1 MQLMTSPLKTEDK
14 TIIKSI
20 ECIYLI
26 FAPYLQQISLVLLV
40 SFFMASAS
48 PATNCV
54 AQSKMTF
61 EESSENPNSL
71 ESDEKLG
78 SVEDQISLVDWSPIY
93 IDNNPGASVLTL
105 RFPIPKG
112 LDWNTGAIEPL
123 QSGPTPSERWMGGSA
138 KITIGEVS
146 FESFGRRP
154 VWTKNPLI
162 QSRFVDGELRGPTA
176 THFDA
181 SFLIGKNHHLADT
194 EIKYLQKTTSFGQH
208 QLSKKETSLGGKCE
222 ISPVLDADG
231 KKTESS
237 QVLVTLNKAIFVEQ
251 VKIGNFSVDVV
262 SNHGGS
268 FYGRSNK
275 RLTKSAKEISIKV
288 RGIDQWFPLTYQM
301 PYQNSRATV
310 NNNQESQ

>member
-1 MQLMTSPLKTEDK
+1 
-14 TIIKSI
+14 
-20 ECIYLI
+20 
-26 FAPYLQQISLVLLV
+26 
-40 SFFMASAS
+40 
-48 PATNCV
+48 
-54 AQSKMTF
+54 
-61 EESSENPNSL
+61 
-71 ESDEKLG
+71 
-78 SVEDQISLVDWSPIY
+78 
-93 IDNNPGASVLTL
+93 
-105 RFPIPKG
+105 
-112 LDWNTGAIEPL
+112 
-123 QSGPTPSERWMGGSA
+123 MGGSA